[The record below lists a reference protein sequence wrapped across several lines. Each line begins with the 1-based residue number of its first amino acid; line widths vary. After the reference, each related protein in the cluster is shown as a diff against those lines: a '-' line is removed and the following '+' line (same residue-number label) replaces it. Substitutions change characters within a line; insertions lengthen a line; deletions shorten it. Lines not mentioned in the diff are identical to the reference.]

1 MLWFMGLIVTIPLLT
16 WLSIMTVRHV
26 GLGLFIMSLPLV
38 VAKFYFYDP
47 SLWIYF
53 GLLLFVP

>member
-1 MLWFMGLIVTIPLLT
+1 MGLIVTIPLLT